1 MRYAGLRFSLVATL
15 AGLLLAACGSEPA
28 PGQASGRT
36 PDLAAIT
43 LTPQS
48 QAAEQSWDGVVEAVQ
63 QTTLTAQTNAR
74 VEALPHDVGDVVAKG
89 DVLVRFSDVEQVS
102 AQRSAQAQIA
112 AARAD
117 AVNAEAEYK
126 RIAEVHQRGLV
137 SASQLDQALAAR
149 NASRAALRAAE
160 ARSRQVG
167 QQVDYTVVRAPYAGI
182 VTRRFV
188 EVGEAVQAGPPSP
201 QKLIALQSLK
211 HLRVQVEVPQS
222 AIDAI
227 RAGHQAQIVG
237 ADGKRVD
244 AARMIIYPYAD
255 PATHSFT
262 VRLEL
267 DDAPPGLYPGMT
279 VKVAFA
285 TGQAERLL
293 VPVSALWRQGE
304 LRGVYLIEG
313 RHVALRQVRTG
324 ERFGD
329 RIEILSGL
337 AAGDQ
342 IARDPAAAMHWLAA
356 RHQET
361 GA

>member
-1 MRYAGLRFSLVATL
+1 MNGKTVRIALAATL
-15 AGLLLAACGSEPA
+15 AGLLLAACGAESA
-28 PGQASGRT
+28 SSQASGPT
-36 PDLAAIT
+36 PDLAR
-43 LTPQS
+43 LTVEPGS

-117 AVNAEAEYK
+117 AVNAEADYK

-237 ADGKRVD
+237 VDGKRVD

-304 LRGVYLIEG
+304 LSGVYLIEG

-329 RIEILSGL
+329 KIEVLSGL

-342 IARDPAAAMHWLAA
+342 IARDPAVAMHWLTA
-356 RHQET
+356 RHKD
-361 GA
+361 GRK